1 MYGSLYPQEC
11 STVPSKV
18 QALIETFYS
27 TKMKLLW
34 GKNFKSHK
42 CGVASNIVWC
52 ESEKE
57 MINSM

>member
-1 MYGSLYPQEC
+1 MFGSLYPQDC

-18 QALIETFYS
+18 QALKETFCS
-27 TKMKLLW
+27 AKMQLLW
-34 GKNFKSHK
+34 VKNFKSHK
-42 CGVASNIVWC
+42 CGLASNIVWC

>member
-1 MYGSLYPQEC
+1 MNGFLYSQDC

-18 QALIETFYS
+18 QALKGTFYCA
-27 TKMKLLW
+27 KMKLLW

-57 MINSM
+57 VINSM